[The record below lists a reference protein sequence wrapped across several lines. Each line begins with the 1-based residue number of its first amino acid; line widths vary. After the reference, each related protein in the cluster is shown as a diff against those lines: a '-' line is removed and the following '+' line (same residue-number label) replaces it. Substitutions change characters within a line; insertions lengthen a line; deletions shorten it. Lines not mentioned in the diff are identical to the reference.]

1 MSDLQWYPKVIC
13 LIKYEFDKDSVPSK
27 KETLIRS
34 SLNVHAQFNS
44 LYYILPNK
52 HSIEKNLKP
61 KKLNVVFYK
70 PDT

>member
-44 LYYILPNK
+44 LYYILCTK
-52 HSIEKNLKP
+52 
-61 KKLNVVFYK
+61 
-70 PDT
+70 

>member
-13 LIKYEFDKDSVPSK
+13 QFDKDSVPSK

-61 KKLNVVFYK
+61 KKTECRLLQ
-70 PDT
+70 T